1 MCRGV
6 AQGMFNGAAVYNQ
19 PMNAWDVGK
28 VTTTVVRLDL
38 GGAALTH
45 RTARAHAP
53 D

>member
-1 MCRGV
+1 
-6 AQGMFNGAAVYNQ
+6 MFEDAAAYNQ

-28 VTTTVVRLDL
+28 VTNAYVRLGL

-45 RTARAHAP
+45 CTARTHAS